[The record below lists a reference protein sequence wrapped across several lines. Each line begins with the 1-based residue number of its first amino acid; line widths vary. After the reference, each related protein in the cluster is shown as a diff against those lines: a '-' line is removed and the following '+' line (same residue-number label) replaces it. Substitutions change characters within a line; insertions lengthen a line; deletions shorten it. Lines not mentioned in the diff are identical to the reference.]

1 MPNIKNTIKGPIDF
15 TQIPDIPKNPNI
27 NIPDIDLSEEIS
39 NIYLNYQGLKEYHSK
54 VKNALNTKVNL
65 EDYNSYKEEIETKN
79 EKQDGL
85 INGINNRIAI
95 YNKYTGDID
104 KNIAFSRSELND
116 LQNLFIQVPNA
127 NIIKF
132 YYGNTNL
139 GSFIVFNVSIK
150 IESTDETIT
159 LTSDKTYNVLLN
171 GKRNIDNKI
180 EKISLKFSYTKSKI
194 SYSPMQFDGIDIRK
208 ESNIIQNVIISDH
221 IDSTN
226 GECIIINSTGSTLPE
241 SKPYTIVFGEKGFII
256 NDDKPGNTYN
266 NIITI
271 NNDEL
276 NYNKNILVV
285 NNDTIKYKNKEI
297 PTDPIDINL
306 DQTCENT
313 NTQEN
318 ALIMKGE

>member
-1 MPNIKNTIKGPIDF
+1 MNTEDKKLLDY
-15 TQIPDIPKNPNI
+15 
-27 NIPDIDLSEEIS
+27 E
-39 NIYLNYQGLKEYHSK
+39 GLKEYH
-54 VKNALNTKVNL
+54 NNL
-65 EDYNSYKEEIETKN
+65 KE
-79 EKQDGL
+79 
-85 INGINNRIAI
+85 
-95 YNKYTGDID
+95 
-104 KNIAFSRSELND
+104 
-116 LQNLFIQVPNA
+116 
-127 NIIKF
+127 
-132 YYGNTNL
+132 
-139 GSFIVFNVSIK
+139 
-150 IESTDETIT
+150 
-159 LTSDKTYNVLLN
+159 NVLF
-171 GKRNIDNKI
+171 KP
-180 EKISLKFSYTKSKI
+180 S
-194 SYSPMQFDGIDIRK
+194 
-208 ESNIIQNVIISDH
+208 NVIISDH
-221 IDSTN
+221 TDDAN
-226 GECIIINSTGSTLPE
+226 GKCIIINSTGSTLPE